1 MLHNLCYNEICM
13 IMKHENYP
21 YNPFLLSGYV
31 SPEYFCDRVEETQK
45 LISALRNGRNVTLIS
60 PRRMGKTGLLR
71 HAFHEIQSAKAG
83 NCYYVDLYQTD
94 SLPSLVKK

>member
-60 PRRMGKTGLLR
+60 LAVWEKRGFCAMLSTKSKAQRLATATMWTCTKPIACRRW
-71 HAFHEIQSAKAG
+71 
-83 NCYYVDLYQTD
+83 
-94 SLPSLVKK
+94 

>member
-60 PRRMGKTGLLR
+60 PRRMGNPKRKGWQLLLCGPVPNR
-71 HAFHEIQSAKAG
+71 
-83 NCYYVDLYQTD
+83 
-94 SLPSLVKK
+94 